1 MFKLFV
7 KLNSTLWWR
16 DLRKVELAAIL
27 FYSFFLL
34 VVIGQF
40 MVIVLSLL
48 FAPESEAV
56 QQVYPWVNEQVLL
69 AIHLAFANAL
79 WLSQTFFTKLN
90 RLRMQDNRKLLAMG
104 MPIRR
109 LCNYLNLAGFF
120 HPLNML
126 FHFFWLVYLGFMV
139 SSWFHML
146 AVVMFIIANY
156 GLIYSFK
163 WRFKVFTSERL
174 KVLNGIFG
182 LILLLMIAVAPYYDF
197 PQITADPQGT
207 ANMVIAWLQYTP
219 GALFFFLANNIV
231 SVQALA
237 AAVLFLSVLIY
248 LIHIDLYQHAKN
260 ALLRP
265 VRNGS
270 SGDEPKSLSRFLSWF
285 GNEGGKY
292 LYYVWHHP
300 YSRTQ
305 ILMILIII
313 PYLIYA
319 GEILRVGPFMTSV
332 LLMLIP
338 MTFMLIT
345 TTNIF
350 GFENREL
357 LLSLQAPVEPDT
369 VFRQRIYS
377 AMKATLFGIFLVTL
391 FLPILYDSW
400 LTMLQVLLGMVA
412 IAFVFLHYLIKSP
425 VDNYKRIEEVSLMSV
440 SNPVVPASISFISI
454 SIVFIAGLFVFIVI
468 EPYQWLHVIL
478 LMIGNTALSI
488 SLFKRIK
495 QESDRIHSSM
505 INRLWNEL

>member
-7 KLNSTLWWR
+7 TLNAMLWWR

-56 QQVYPWVNEQVLL
+56 QQVYPWVNEDVLI
-69 AIHLAFANAL
+69 AIHLVFANAL
-79 WLSQTFFTKLN
+79 WLSQLFFTKLS
-90 RLRMQDNRKLLAMG
+90 RLRMQDNRKLLSMG
-104 MPIRR
+104 MPVKR

-139 SSWFHML
+139 SSWFHMM

-174 KVLNGIFG
+174 KLLNGMFG
-182 LILLLMIAVAPYYDF
+182 LILILLIAVAPYYEF
-197 PQITADPQGT
+197 PQITADPQAT
-207 ANMVIAWLQYTP
+207 ANTVITWLQFSP

-231 SVQALA
+231 SIQALGA
-237 AAVLFLSVLIY
+237 AILFLSVLIY
-248 LIHIDLYQHAKN
+248 LIHIDLYQNTRN
-260 ALLRP
+260 ALLNP

-270 SGDEPKSLSRFLSWF
+270 SGDAPKSLGRFLSWF

-313 PYLIYA
+313 PYLVYA
-319 GEILRVGPFMTSV
+319 GEFLMVGPFMTSV

-369 VFRQRIYS
+369 VFRERIYS
-377 AMKATLFGIFLVTL
+377 SIKATLFGIFLVSL
-391 FLPILYDSW
+391 FLPVLYNSW
-400 LTMLQVLLGMVA
+400 LTILQVLLGMF
-412 IAFVFLHYLIKSP
+412 IIVFLFMHYLIKSP
-425 VDNYKRIEEVSLMSV
+425 VENYKRIEEVSLMSV

-454 SIVFIAGLFVFIVI
+454 SIVFIVGLFVFIVI
-468 EPYQWLHVIL
+468 EPYQWLHVTL
-478 LMIGNTALSI
+478 LLAVNIVLSF
-488 SLFKRIK
+488 SLFRRIG
-495 QESDRIHSSM
+495 QESNKLHSSM